1 MPLISLLSAKGS
13 PGVTV
18 TAAALV
24 AAAHSPSA
32 ARTGGVLV
40 ELDPAGGDLEVL
52 AGGRTGEPGLLHA
65 AADLRRG
72 VSPDVLAGHA
82 VEVVAGV
89 RGLLAPTAAHAAGS
103 VVETLGGALGAE
115 LAQVSGWV
123 VADAGRWDPH
133 QAAAA
138 RAGGSDLVAIVC
150 RSTAPSVA
158 HARDLVT
165 PLRRAVRPPVVAV
178 VLVGDAPYGRA
189 EVAEV
194 FDVPV
199 VGPLAWDPRAVSEL
213 WSTGTSA
220 RWLGRSLGRSA
231 RRVLDEL
238 ADLVDEPRSPAPST
252 PTAPAAP
259 VPVYGPAAPD
269 PEVQVP

>member
-1 MPLISLLSAKGS
+1 VPLISLLSAKGS

-24 AAAHSPSA
+24 AAAHNPSA

-52 AGGRTGEPGLLHA
+52 AGGRTGEPALLHA

-72 VSPDVLAGHA
+72 VSPDVLAAHA
-82 VEVVAGV
+82 VELVPGV

-103 VVETLGGALGAE
+103 VVETLGGALGTE
-115 LAQVSGWV
+115 LAHVSGWV

-133 QAAAA
+133 QAAAP

-165 PLRRAVRPPVVAV
+165 PLRRALRPPVVAV

-199 VGPLAWDPRAVSEL
+199 VGPLAWDPRSVSEL

-231 RRVLDEL
+231 RRVLTQL
-238 ADLVDEPRSPAPST
+238 ADLIDEPGDPDPA
-252 PTAPAAP
+252 APAQPSEP
-259 VPVYGPAAPD
+259 VPVYGP
-269 PEVQVP
+269 EVQVP